1 MIGSARTRISKR
13 RYAAVSKDSP
23 DAAGP
28 GLKPRTGAVLAI
40 LPDRLLDRQ
49 RMGRLGTK
57 ALLAPMGIFNLRT
70 REFRGWEKRTSAAK
84 AGFGCVAYGTA
95 EERV

>member
-1 MIGSARTRISKR
+1 
-13 RYAAVSKDSP
+13 
-23 DAAGP
+23 
-28 GLKPRTGAVLAI
+28 
-40 LPDRLLDRQ
+40 
-49 RMGRLGTK
+49 MGRLGTK
-57 ALLAPMGIFNLRT
+57 ALLAPVGIFNLRT